1 MSLVV
6 AHLDSFPEPVDGEA
20 TIALSLTVAQPEK
33 RGDAEGWR
41 ARATCAETGRVV
53 GRWMSDCP
61 LSAAQSALLWLGMHP
76 WEVLPEEGSYDYAE
90 ILEQVEEPRQVIHVD
105 DQIRVLGGLLE
116 AVEDARHARR
126 DDVVHLRPA
135 ETGG

>member
-6 AHLDSFPEPVDGEA
+6 AHLDSYPEPVAGEA
-20 TIALSLTVAQPEK
+20 TIVLSLTVAQPEK

-76 WEVLPEEGSYDYAE
+76 WEVLPEEGTYDYAE
-90 ILEQVEEPRQVIHVD
+90 ILEQVERPSNSIS
-105 DQIRVLGGLLE
+105 
-116 AVEDARHARR
+116 AVGNIL
-126 DDVVHLRPA
+126 VSPA
-135 ETGG
+135 TTLSATSISILSTSPFW